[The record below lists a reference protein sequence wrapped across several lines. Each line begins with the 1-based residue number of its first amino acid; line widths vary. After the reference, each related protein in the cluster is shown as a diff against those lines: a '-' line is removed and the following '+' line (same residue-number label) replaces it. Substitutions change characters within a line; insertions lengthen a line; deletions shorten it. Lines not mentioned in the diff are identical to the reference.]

1 VALNVTWSQEALD
14 DLKRL
19 HDFLA
24 LNSPSV
30 AAQSTIDLIDG
41 VEFVA
46 DNPGLAVILPQFAPI
61 DIRRVFVSR
70 YEIRVGFD
78 LPNNEMDVVRI
89 FSQREDR

>member
-1 VALNVTWSQEALD
+1 VALSVTWSQEALD

-30 AAQSTIDLIDG
+30 PAQSTIDLIDG
-41 VEFVA
+41 VDFVA
-46 DNPGLAVILPQFAPI
+46 DNPGLAVMLTQFAPR
-61 DIRRVFVSR
+61 DVRRVFVSR
-70 YEIRVGFD
+70 YEIRLAFD
-78 LPNNEMDVVRI
+78 LPGNEIGVVRI